1 MGFIDK
7 ARADLEILENAY
19 ARAVWGSGNP
29 PSPEK
34 LAKEFQLLDKLE
46 EIQNRYDAP
55 DSVIEAAYFASY
67 NIQEARELY
76 RRCEAA
82 RKKVEQRTEELRR
95 ALDEYRALHPM
106 ELPPILERLYEDLTQ
121 ELAEAEGERWNE
133 YLLSPEITPRQH
145 ADKAAFLR
153 AFLSRIPR
161 PLPCTYK
168 IIADIA
174 SELLDDP
181 QGVSEDHVKKI
192 AKE

>member
-19 ARAVWGSGNP
+19 ARAVWGSGKL
-29 PSPEK
+29 PSPER
-34 LAKEFQLLDKLE
+34 LNQERELLDKLRD
-46 EIQNRYDAP
+46 IKTRHGAD
-55 DSVIEAAYFASY
+55 DDVIEAAYFACYDIKES
-67 NIQEARELY
+67 RECY
-76 RRCEAA
+76 RRCEQA
-82 RKKVEQRTEELRR
+82 RKEVEEKIAELSK
-95 ALDEYRALHPM
+95 ALDKYEEQHPM
-106 ELPPILERLYEDLTQ
+106 GLPPTYEQIRDILAAPTQ
-121 ELAEAEGERWNE
+121 GERWTE
-133 YLLSPEITPRQH
+133 YLLTPEIEPRQH
-145 ADKAAFLR
+145 ADKSAFLR
-153 AFLSRIPR
+153 AFLSRLLR